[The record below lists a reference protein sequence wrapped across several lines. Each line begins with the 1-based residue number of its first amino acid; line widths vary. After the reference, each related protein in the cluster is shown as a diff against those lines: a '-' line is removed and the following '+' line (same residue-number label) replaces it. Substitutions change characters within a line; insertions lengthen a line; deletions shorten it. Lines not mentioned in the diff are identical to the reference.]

1 MHTGSVWKIGNASIY
16 WLVSV
21 HNWGTWMAARTI
33 AGNSLYT
40 TRSSCYSQAESA
52 IYRMRIPDKNKE
64 KLVYKIAFFSK
75 KKSNVSICIS
85 WYD

>member
-40 TRSSCYSQAESA
+40 IRSSCYSQAESA
-52 IYRMRIPDKNKE
+52 IYGMRIPGKNKE
-64 KLVYKIAFFSK
+64 QLVYKIAFFRE
-75 KKSNVSICIS
+75 KKSNLSICIS